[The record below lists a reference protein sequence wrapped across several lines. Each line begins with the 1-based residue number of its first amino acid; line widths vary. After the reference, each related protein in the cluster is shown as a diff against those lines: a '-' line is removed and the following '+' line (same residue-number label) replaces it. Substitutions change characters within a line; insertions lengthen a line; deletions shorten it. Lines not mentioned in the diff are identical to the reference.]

1 MVILV
6 RRFLLVLLLAL
17 SAAVAA
23 PAPAPAANG
32 MEIAIQDDHV
42 FVNQW
47 WFNRET
53 ALQRAQALGVTRI
66 RANLGWAKV
75 LGNPKAR
82 KRPDDMAYNW
92 LAYDT
97 LIADAAR
104 YGISLELTLVGP
116 GPRWATGNRKISQV
130 APDARAFGRFARDAA
145 AHFAGRVDRYSIWN
159 EPNWHYW
166 LQPSK
171 DCRSGRWAES
181 CDRKV
186 ALLYRSLYRQGYRGV
201 KAADPEADVLFGELS
216 PRGRVRTQLSTP
228 PLEFLRTATCSKR
241 NWSAARRCEGLDA
254 DGFAQHP
261 YDIDAGPTDPAP
273 NADDVTLS
281 SLNRLVVALRRLAR
295 RGALETPRGR
305 QLDLYLTEHGYMRGG
320 RFKVPAK
327 VHARYL
333 TKSFQIA
340 LEHPRVKQMLQYLLV
355 QPPKGR
361 DTFPSHLLGRKG
373 QVSRPYKAL
382 QQWVKRNRRRLARP
396 LAAPAAPVPA
406 APVPAAPAGTATPPL
421 TSLPLL
427 P

>member
-320 RFKVPAK
+320 RFKVSAK

-406 APVPAAPAGTATPPL
+406 APAGTTTPPL